1 MPKIRCPICFLHGAA
16 DPLIPPSHAEDL
28 MRAAI
33 NAPSYINISKEMTH
47 NIYKKSQK
55 IFLIF
60 LRN

>member
-47 NIYKKSQK
+47 NEFFFSNDVA
-55 IFLIF
+55 LP
-60 LRN
+60 L